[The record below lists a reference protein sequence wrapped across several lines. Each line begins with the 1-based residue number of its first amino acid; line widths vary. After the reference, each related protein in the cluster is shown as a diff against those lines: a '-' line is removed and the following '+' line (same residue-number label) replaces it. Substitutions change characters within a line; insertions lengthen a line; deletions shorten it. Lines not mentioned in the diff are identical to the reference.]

1 MLNIQEFI
9 EKCKAFGFD
18 AEMLE
23 KCDAYYRGCRTAK
36 RNDVIESGDIKTIQT
51 SVNRWFSLQGVERKP
66 RRTKEEM
73 QYQVNSILKPFD
85 DIKILIKKANS
96 KECTKY
102 KELLDSLIIICN
114 ERINEVKKEE
124 IKELEEEIQMLQS
137 LLDEMKK

>member
-51 SVNRWFSLQGVERKP
+51 SVNRWFSLQGVTRKP

-73 QYQVNSILKPFD
+73 QTPLTPFET
-85 DIKILIKKANS
+85 IKTMIKKSNT

-102 KELLDSLIIICN
+102 KELLDSLIVICN
-114 ERINEVKKEE
+114 ERINEVKQEE

-137 LLDEMKK
+137 LLFEMKK

>member
-18 AEMLE
+18 AEMLN

-36 RNDVIESGDIKTIQT
+36 RNDVIESGDIKTIKS

-73 QYQVNSILKPFD
+73 QTPLTPFET
-85 DIKILIKKANS
+85 IKSMIKKANT

-102 KELLDSLIIICN
+102 KELLDSLIVICN
-114 ERINEVKKEE
+114 ERINEVKQEE

>member
-51 SVNRWFSLQGVERKP
+51 SVNRWFSLQNVERKP

-85 DIKILIKKANS
+85 DVKVLIKKANT

-102 KELLDSLIIICN
+102 KELLDSLIVLCN
-114 ERINEVKKEE
+114 EQIEFCKQDE
-124 IKELEEEIQMLQS
+124 IKSLEAEIALLQQELEEL
-137 LLDEMKK
+137 KK

>member
-1 MLNIQEFI
+1 MTIQEFT

-18 AEMLE
+18 DEMLNKCE
-23 KCDAYYRGCRTAK
+23 KYFISCRTSK
-36 RNDVIESGDIKTIQT
+36 RNDVVNSTDANEIKAA
-51 SVNRWFSLQGVERKP
+51 VNRWCSLQGVTRKP

-73 QYQVNSILKPFD
+73 QTPLTPFET
-85 DIKILIKKANS
+85 IKSMLKKANT

-114 ERINEVKKEE
+114 ERINEVKQEE

>member
-1 MLNIQEFI
+1 MTIQEFI

-23 KCDAYYRGCRTAK
+23 KCDAYYKGCRTAK
-36 RNDVIESGDIKTIQT
+36 RNDVINSTDANEIKTA
-51 SVNRWFSLQGVERKP
+51 VNRWYSLQGIQRKP

-85 DIKILIKKANS
+85 DIKILIKKANT

-114 ERINEVKKEE
+114 ERINEVKQEE

-137 LLDEMKK
+137 LLYEMKK

>member
-1 MLNIQEFI
+1 MTIQEFI

-18 AEMLE
+18 DEMLN

-51 SVNRWFSLQGVERKP
+51 SVNRWFSLQGVTRKP

-73 QYQVNSILKPFD
+73 QTPLTPFET
-85 DIKILIKKANS
+85 IKSMIKKANT

-114 ERINEVKKEE
+114 ERINEVKQKD

>member
-1 MLNIQEFI
+1 MTIQEFI
-9 EKCKAFGFD
+9 EKCKSFGFD
-18 AEMLE
+18 DEMLNKCE
-23 KCDAYYRGCRTAK
+23 KYFISCRTSK
-36 RNDVIESGDIKTIQT
+36 RNDVINSTDANEIKTA
-51 SVNRWFSLQGVERKP
+51 VNRWNSLQGVTRKP

-73 QYQVNSILKPFD
+73 QTPLTPFET
-85 DIKILIKKANS
+85 IKSMIKKANT

-102 KELLDSLIIICN
+102 KELLDSLIVICN

>member
-1 MLNIQEFI
+1 MTIQEFT
-9 EKCKAFGFD
+9 EKCKSFGFD
-18 AEMLE
+18 DEMLNKCE
-23 KCDAYYRGCRTAK
+23 KYFISCRTSK
-36 RNDVIESGDIKTIQT
+36 RNDVINSTDSNVIKTA
-51 SVNRWFSLQGVERKP
+51 VNRWCSLQGVERKP

-73 QYQVNSILKPFD
+73 QNQVNSILKPFD
-85 DIKILIKKANS
+85 DVKILIKKANT

>member
-1 MLNIQEFI
+1 MTIQEFT
-9 EKCKAFGFD
+9 EKCKSFGFD
-18 AEMLE
+18 DEMLNKCE
-23 KCDAYYRGCRTAK
+23 KYFISCRTAK

-85 DIKILIKKANS
+85 DVKVLIKKANT

-102 KELLDSLIIICN
+102 IELLNSLIVLCN
-114 ERINEVKKEE
+114 ERINEVKQKD

>member
-73 QYQVNSILKPFD
+73 QTPLTPFKT
-85 DIKILIKKANS
+85 IKSMIKKANT

-102 KELLDSLIIICN
+102 KELLNSLIVLCN
-114 ERINEVKKEE
+114 ERINEVKQGE

>member
-73 QYQVNSILKPFD
+73 QTPLTPFET
-85 DIKILIKKANS
+85 IKSMIKKANT

-114 ERINEVKKEE
+114 ERINEVKQKD

>member
-1 MLNIQEFI
+1 MITVQEFI
-9 EKCKAFGFD
+9 EKCKAFGFND
-18 AEMLE
+18 EMID

-36 RNDVIESGDIKTIQT
+36 RNDVINSTDANEIKTA
-51 SVNRWFSLQGVERKP
+51 VNRWCSLQGVTRKP

-73 QYQVNSILKPFD
+73 QTPLTPFET
-85 DIKILIKKANS
+85 IKSMIKKANT

-137 LLDEMKK
+137 LLFEMKK

>member
-51 SVNRWFSLQGVERKP
+51 SVNRWFSLQGVTRKP

-73 QYQVNSILKPFD
+73 QTPLTPFET
-85 DIKILIKKANS
+85 IKSMIKKSNT

-114 ERINEVKKEE
+114 ERINEVKQEE

-137 LLDEMKK
+137 LLFEMKK